1 MSFDR
6 TMAWRVT
13 TALAFCALVPAES
26 AMGASAHYVADLDPA
41 PMTLATRPDLTGEGS
56 ITADLDGSI
65 LQVRGNFA
73 GLSSPALDARLQAAS
88 AAGLPG
94 SVVADLDVTKAANGT
109 ISGSVKLTR
118 AQAESLRKGGLY
130 VQIDT
135 AKSHPPYGTLWGF
148 FLPPE
153 Q

>member
-1 MSFDR
+1 MSFDGA
-6 TMAWRVT
+6 MAWRIFG
-13 TALAFCALVPAES
+13 LIAFCGLVPAQS
-26 AMGASAHYVADLDPA
+26 AMGADTHYVADMDPA

-56 ITADLDGSI
+56 ITGDLEGSTLHI
-65 LQVRGNFA
+65 QGNFSD
-73 GLSSPALDARLQAAS
+73 LSSPALDARLQAGS

-94 SVVADLDVTKAANGT
+94 PVVADLDVTKATNGT
-109 ISGSVKLTR
+109 ISGSVKLSR
-118 AQAESLRKGGLY
+118 AQVESLRKGGLY